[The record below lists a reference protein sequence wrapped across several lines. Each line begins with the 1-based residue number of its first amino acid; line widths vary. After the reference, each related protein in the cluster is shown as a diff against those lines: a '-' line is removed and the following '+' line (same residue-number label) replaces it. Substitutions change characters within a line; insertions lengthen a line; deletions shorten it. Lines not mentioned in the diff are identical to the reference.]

1 MAGDITITVA
11 ATPVVSEYTQ
21 ALAKRVIRKIDR
33 RVLLIMFVTYNLNFM
48 DKTVS
53 ITCAR
58 YFRLAI
64 ARDHILCFYLLLKN
78 MNSSRYRRL

>member
-1 MAGDITITVA
+1 MAGESTTVMD

-21 ALAKRVIRKIDR
+21 ALAKRVIRKIDM

-53 ITCAR
+53 TTYVRRFTFSITASSKHM
-58 YFRLAI
+58 LL
-64 ARDHILCFYLLLKN
+64 HNCFFWYCI
-78 MNSSRYRRL
+78 SRIF